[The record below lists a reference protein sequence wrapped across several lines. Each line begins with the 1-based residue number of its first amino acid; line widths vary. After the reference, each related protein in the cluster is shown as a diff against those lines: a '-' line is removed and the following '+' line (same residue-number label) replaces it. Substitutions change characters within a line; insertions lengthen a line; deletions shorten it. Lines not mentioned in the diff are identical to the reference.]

1 MQVTRAAPQ
10 SPYGASAK
18 SKKRKLLRN
27 ETALAPIPPELPRGK
42 LSLVELEEKKTL
54 LPYLEKIEY
63 INAQL
68 RQRGLDVAPA
78 SEPRGLPTSAASAS
92 NNHAPSLEARDDQAL
107 SSRSEPDVDAPL
119 TLARL
124 RQRFPRF
131 VGASSGLL
139 RDRPIAWLLRFV
151 ADVYEAYFRAYASSR
166 VLSSFALFARQFI
179 ITNLGVAADQDIIDV
194 ACTLERHTSRFP
206 GLRAFAAFLRE
217 IEDNEF
223 AYFHCHLRHHVQDQ
237 LGLRLKKKDKV
248 AHPDVAKKV
257 LPPGSVVLGH
267 HPDLRDGTQVVY
279 VAKDA
284 VMHTLYA
291 ACFPKETTLARFYV
305 DASLPFRHVTTIG
318 ARGDE
323 CSSCVLELDELLER
337 LVEDLHRVPEDIVAA
352 HKFNDDGES
361 LTLLTR
367 LQDTISHDAGIV
379 TLKAALET
387 ETRGLRRLETQRIK
401 LDRQLT
407 SSAIDDV
414 AKAKLKTQS
423 FLLDN
428 QLQAKRRDVDDL
440 RHRIALTE
448 AQVNTVWGSV
458 LSDAAT
464 PTAPPASPRAR
475 ILRRFRDAIAR
486 RYANHLMEQKVA
498 AKLLER
504 RRKGKQ
510 ANAWSDQLE
519 ALQERSATRIQ
530 RLFRQRRARPST
542 SAAPRAKKRKAEQE
556 MERKRL
562 DALRARDAQK
572 HRARLAEKHE
582 RDAGAAAARKA
593 KEDAVLRAA
602 ALTQAEKLHA
612 AAQRALMQRLY
623 ARWRRYV
630 TVARK
635 AAAAHRTSLQLRF
648 RRWHKY
654 LRWRRDQHH
663 AATMLQALYRG
674 HRGRHA
680 GQLVARRAQKKQQL
694 ANRSVQRL
702 QHRFLFTL
710 WQQWRRYAMTQV
722 AVKARCRDVLTR
734 SLHSSFGQWARLLFM
749 RRKSARELQRI
760 WRGHIGRLAAAR
772 ARALQHASVLVQKTY
787 RGHLGRR
794 VAAVRRSLRA
804 TQHHGVN
811 QLLQRLL
818 RRCLWRCF
826 QAWQSRWAFTQLCR
840 DRTTRRIHRRQTWC
854 FHLWQRYR
862 VYRILKRAE
871 RYRRHFA
878 AATCI
883 QRSVRG
889 FLARSRFHALVTN
902 HRAAKLLQ
910 RTVRGYLCRQ
920 FYRRTLALHRGALRI
935 QCGWRRRKAILTVD
949 RRRNAVVL
957 DAALR
962 GDYSVVLRA
971 INGGRGG
978 ICDDDGNSL
987 LHLACLGGTKR
998 LIKLCLRYQMDL
1010 GGVNHAGRTPLHTL
1024 VAAPHAHRA
1033 ELIDYLVDH
1042 GAWQEARDSNG
1053 ETPLLLATSLNH
1065 VDCIEVLLRRAANV
1079 HVVSSATQETPIMAA
1094 VAANFLEAAH
1104 LLLGMGRCSPHA
1116 TDLSDGATL
1125 LHDAAARGF
1134 VDMAQLLLAH
1144 GASIDAVDVDGS
1156 TPIMYAIYNDQLPM
1170 LRFLLEAGAS
1180 PDVINLAGLGA
1191 IHMAI
1196 DKPALASLLAAFNAD
1211 VNAWTLQG
1219 ETPLHLSCRSDSL
1232 LESSRILLSFGAVVD
1247 AKNRRGNLPAHIA
1260 AKHGAAETMR
1270 LLIEYST
1277 NMNMRNYDNKN
1288 PLGEARMHHQLAV
1301 IDVIQYHFAQEMQT
1315 LEEMPPVLDE
1325 DGVALPQRSTN
1336 EWRDAYASAVTVSTL
1351 NAWSQCVDAV
1361 TGALFYYD
1369 AETDEC
1375 TWRAPVEYQA
1385 ALGAHWHAI
1394 SRDDGSYVY
1403 CHDVTNEISTTV
1415 PPIDPLRL
1423 QALVQG
1429 VDEFKMLRSRIHRV
1443 SSETAAA
1450 TAQYKSFWARFD
1462 AETKAERAKHLA
1474 ALAIQ
1479 RAYKGHVCRRRLR
1492 ALKLEHKTA
1501 LHLQRVYRGRIA
1513 RRVAAHERHRIRC
1526 AITLQ
1531 ALGRG
1536 FLTRLHERQSW
1547 HAWRVQARTHR
1558 IAANTIQRVYRG
1570 MTGRRHAKRARV
1582 IKHGPRTFFEWED
1595 ARKHATRVSTFS
1607 VWDELLLAETA
1618 PLVGVFYAHQITGQ
1632 CVWDK
1637 PPLWIERDYQA
1648 FLDRQQLY
1656 YYGYTARMLAA
1667 ALRIQSQFRA
1677 RTARVHFRR
1686 LLEGVRVARHCE
1698 RAYMAEPTSLTCLGN
1713 YALYLHALVHD
1724 YAKAG
1729 VMYGHLVHLMA
1740 ARGPDIAFVLR
1751 VYALFLFVTGQDERD
1766 AIALLFERAAAIDPR
1781 KRTFEL
1787 AFGGFFR
1794 YALVL
1799 FPESAQS
1806 HVNYAACLDW
1816 VYKNVKD
1823 ATTHYLRALE
1833 LDPHN
1838 ARTVDRFDDMLDRHG
1853 LLEAGNASER
1863 FMQHQ
1868 AHAVAR
1874 NDARVRKAYDD
1885 AAEAARRHAAAITIQ
1900 TRFRTRKTQADVQQM
1915 LLARRLRKLAK
1926 PLSPLHETLQAAFLG
1941 VAARNTSK
1949 ATIRLSQ
1956 LGAVYERLGLSS
1968 RAADEDR
1975 TFASYFHEFDYPDS
1989 ITLTRFLK
1997 WWDDGA
2003 SREVWEACTSDEG
2016 YLYYYSHATGESVW
2030 DAPRFQR
2037 RLGDMTDQ
2045 PLQGAWEE
2053 CRTDDGTPYYINA
2066 RTGASSWENPL
2077 SAPPP
2082 WEPAVDDAGRVYFY
2096 NRETGA
2102 SVWTIAEATPLG
2114 ADAWELVQTDDG
2126 LVYFYNQLS
2135 GETSWTKPGQD
2146 DDAAAWETLQD
2157 DDGNVYY
2164 YNRATGVSQWD
2175 PPEATS
2181 PHHREESYPEAS
2193 KVEGRVDD

>member
-1 MQVTRAAPQ
+1 MQGTRPAPS

-42 LSLVELEEKKTL
+42 LSLVKLEEKKTL

-68 RQRGLDVAPA
+68 RQRGLEVGPAPL
-78 SEPRGLPTSAASAS
+78 SEQPSGLPAASAS
-92 NNHAPSLEARDDQAL
+92 NNHAPVEASDDQAL

-131 VGASSGLL
+131 VCASSGLL
-139 RDRPIAWLLRFV
+139 RDRPIAWLFRFV
-151 ADVYEAYFRAYASSR
+151 DDVYEAYFRAYASSR
-166 VLSSFALFARQFI
+166 VLSSFALFARQFVN
-179 ITNLGVAADQDIIDV
+179 TNLGVAADQDIIDV
-194 ACTLERHTSRFP
+194 ACTLERHAHRFH
-206 GLRAFAAFLRE
+206 GLRVFAAFLRE

-223 AYFHCHLRHHVQDQ
+223 AYFHCHLRHYVQES
-237 LGLRLKKKDKV
+237 LGLRLKTKDKV

-284 VMHTLYA
+284 MVHTLYA
-291 ACFPKETTLARFYV
+291 ACFPKEKTLARFY
-305 DASLPFRHVTTIG
+305 ANTSLPFRHVTTVG
-318 ARGDE
+318 PSGDE
-323 CSSCVLELDELLER
+323 SSSFVLELDALLGH

-387 ETRGLRRLETQRIK
+387 EKRGLRRLETQRTK

-407 SSAIDDV
+407 SSVLDDV
-414 AKAKLKTQS
+414 VKAKLKTQS

-428 QLQAKRRDVDDL
+428 QLHATKRDVDDL

-448 AQVNTVWGSV
+448 AQVNTVWSSV

-464 PTAPPASPRAR
+464 PSAPPASPRAR
-475 ILRRFRDAIAR
+475 ILHRFRDAVAR
-486 RYANHLMEQKVA
+486 RYANHLLEQKVA

-510 ANAWSDQLE
+510 ANAWSDQLD
-519 ALQERSATRIQ
+519 ALQERSAIRIQ
-530 RLFRQRRARPST
+530 RLFRQRRAWRRDRH
-542 SAAPRAKKRKAEQE
+542 AAQTAFHARRAAAKKRKAEQE

-562 DALRARDAQK
+562 EALRARDAEK
-572 HRARLAEKHE
+572 HRSRLAEKHE
-582 RDAGAAAARKA
+582 RDASAAAARKA

-602 ALTQAEKLHA
+602 ALNQAEKLHA
-612 AAQRALMQRLY
+612 AATRALTQRVF

-630 TVARK
+630 TIAKK
-635 AAAAHRTSLQLRF
+635 AAAAHQTSLRWRF
-648 RRWHKY
+648 QRWHHY
-654 LRWRRDQHH
+654 LRWRRDQHK

-674 HRGRHA
+674 HRGRKA
-680 GQLVARRAQKKQQL
+680 GQLVARRAQKKLQL
-694 ANRSVQRL
+694 ATRSVQRL
-702 QHRFLFTL
+702 QQRFLCAL
-710 WQQWRRYAMTQV
+710 WQQWRQYATTQ
-722 AVKARCRDVLTR
+722 AIVKARCRDVLQR
-734 SLHSSFGQWARLLFM
+734 SLYSSFTQWAKLLSM
-749 RRKSARELQRI
+749 RRASALVLQRL
-760 WRGHIGRLAAAR
+760 WRGHRGRVAAAH
-772 ARALQHASVLVQKTY
+772 ARALQHAALLVQKTY

-794 VAAVRRSLRA
+794 VAALRRRLRA

-818 RRCLWRCF
+818 RQSLWRVF
-826 QAWQSRWAFTQLCR
+826 QSWQSRWAFTQLCR
-840 DRTTRRIHRRQTWC
+840 DRTTRRIQRRHAWC

-871 RYRRHFA
+871 RYRRQFA

-889 FLARSRFHALVTN
+889 FLARTRFHALVRN
-902 HRAAKLLQ
+902 HRAAKILQ
-910 RTVRGYLCRQ
+910 RTVRGYLCRA
-920 FYRRTLALHRGALRI
+920 FYRHTLALHRCALRI
-935 QCGWRRRKAILTVD
+935 QCGWRRRKAIRTVD
-949 RRRNAVVL
+949 RRRNAFVL
-957 DAALR
+957 DAAVR

-971 INGGRGG
+971 INAGRGG

-987 LHLACLGGTKR
+987 LHLSCLGGAKR
-998 LIKLCLRYQMDL
+998 LVKLCLRYQMDV
-1010 GGVNHAGRTPLHTL
+1010 GGVNHAGRTPLHML
-1024 VAAPHAHRA
+1024 VAAPHAYRA
-1033 ELIDYLVDH
+1033 ELIDYLIDH

-1065 VDCIEVLLRRAANV
+1065 VDCIEVLLRRAADV
-1079 HVVSSATQETPIMAA
+1079 HVVSSMTHETPIMTA

-1104 LLLGMGRCSPHA
+1104 LLLGLGRCSPHA
-1116 TDLSDGATL
+1116 TDLNDGATL

-1134 VDMAQLLLAH
+1134 VEMVQLLLAH
-1144 GASIDAVDVDGS
+1144 GANIDAVDVDGS
-1156 TPIMYAIYNDQLPM
+1156 TPIMYAIYNDQPQM
-1170 LRFLLEAGAS
+1170 LRFLLEAGAA
-1180 PDVINLAGLGA
+1180 PDMTNVAGLGA
-1191 IHMAI
+1191 IHIAI
-1196 DKPALASLLAAFNAD
+1196 DKPAHASLLAAFNAD

-1232 LESSRILLSFGAVVD
+1232 LESSRVLLSFGAAID

-1288 PLGEARMHHQLAV
+1288 PLGEARMHHQLGV
-1301 IDVIQYHFAQEMQT
+1301 IDVIQFHFAQEMKT
-1315 LEEMPPVLDE
+1315 LDEMPPVLDE
-1325 DGVALPQRSTN
+1325 DGVALPQRSTD
-1336 EWRDAYASAVTVSTL
+1336 EWRDAYASAVTVSML
-1351 NAWSQCVDAV
+1351 HCWSQCVDAV
-1361 TGALFYYD
+1361 TGAIFYHD

-1385 ALGAHWHAI
+1385 ALGAHWHPM

-1403 CHDVTNEISTTV
+1403 CHDVTNDVSTTV

-1429 VDEFKMLRSRIHRV
+1429 IDEFKMLRSRIHRV

-1450 TAQYKSFWARFD
+1450 TAQYKSFWTNFD
-1462 AETKAERAKHLA
+1462 AETKAERARYLA
-1474 ALAIQ
+1474 AVAIQ
-1479 RAYKGHVCRRRLR
+1479 RTYKGHVYRRRLR
-1492 ALKLEHKTA
+1492 ALKVEHKTA

-1513 RRVAAHERHRIRC
+1513 RRHAAQQRHRVRC
-1526 AITLQ
+1526 ALKLQ

-1547 HAWRVQARTHR
+1547 HAWRVQVRTNR
-1558 IAANTIQRVYRG
+1558 IAANTIQRVWRG
-1570 MTGRRHAKRARV
+1570 LHGRRDAKRARV
-1582 IKHGPRTFFEWED
+1582 IQHGPRTFFNWED
-1595 ARKHATRVSTFS
+1595 ARKHASLVSNFS
-1607 VWDELLLAETA
+1607 VWDELLLAGTS
-1618 PLVGVFYAHQITGQ
+1618 PIVGVFYCNQITGQ

-1637 PPLWIERDYQA
+1637 PPLWVERDYQA

-1656 YYGYTARMLAA
+1656 YYGYTACMLAA

-1677 RTARVHFRR
+1677 RTARVMFRR
-1686 LLEGVRVARHCE
+1686 LLEGVRLARHCE
-1698 RAYMAEPTSLTCLGN
+1698 RAYMAEPTNLTCLGN
-1713 YALYLHALVHD
+1713 YALYLHALLHD

-1729 VMYGHLVHLMA
+1729 VMYGHLVDLMA

-1751 VYALFLFVTGQDERD
+1751 CYAIFLFVTGQDERD
-1766 AIALLFERAAAIDPR
+1766 PIALLFERAAVIDPR
-1781 KRTFEL
+1781 KRKFEL

-1816 VYKNVKD
+1816 VYTNVTD
-1823 ATTHYLRALE
+1823 ATAHYLRALE

-1838 ARTVDRFDDMLDRHG
+1838 ARTVDLFDDMLDRHG

-1868 AHAVAR
+1868 ANAVAR
-1874 NDARVRKAYDD
+1874 DDARVRKAYEDD
-1885 AAEAARRHAAAITIQ
+1885 AEAARRTAAAITIQ

-1915 LLARRLRKLAK
+1915 QLSRRLRKLAK
-1926 PLSPLHETLQAAFLG
+1926 PLSPLHETLQAAFLL
-1941 VAARNTSK
+1941 VAARNSSK

-1956 LGAVYERLGLSS
+1956 LGALYERLGLSS

-2003 SREVWEACTSDEG
+2003 SRDVWEACTSDEG
-2016 YLYYYSHATGESVW
+2016 YLYYYNRATGESVW

-2037 RLGDMTDQ
+2037 RLDDVADQ
-2045 PLQGAWEE
+2045 PLLGVWEE
-2053 CRTDDGTPYYINA
+2053 CRTEDGTPYYVNA

-2082 WEPAVDDAGRVYFY
+2082 WEPAVDDGGRVYYY

-2102 SVWTIAEATPLG
+2102 SVWTIAEASHVVSG
-2114 ADAWELVQTDDG
+2114 DDAWELVQTDDG
-2126 LVYFYNQLS
+2126 LVYFYNRLS
-2135 GETSWTKPGQD
+2135 GETVWTKPD
-2146 DDAAAWETLQD
+2146 ETAWETLQD

-2164 YNRATGVSQWD
+2164 YNRTTGVSQWD
-2175 PPEATS
+2175 S
-2181 PHHREESYPEAS
+2181 PYSQPVPNELE
-2193 KVEGRVDD
+2193 